1 MSLGLDEAKEK
12 ELNIQR
18 EVDSGYNTLRIIW
31 LAVVSVLV
39 LIFIVTRLVKP
50 ETANL
55 KMLFW
60 ILLAL
65 GRMDLVASFII
76 KQALLKK
83 AFLQQKVEMVRSAYI
98 VAFALC
104 ESVALVGLVAHF
116 VTGVEQYY
124 FLFVLSGFG
133 IMLHKPQREDLL
145 VAAGAHKILS
155 TGKRY

>member
-12 ELNIQR
+12 ELKIER
-18 EVDSGYNTLRIIW
+18 EVDSNYNTLRIIW

-39 LIFIVTRLVKP
+39 IIFVVTRLVKP
-50 ETANL
+50 ETASL

-65 GRMDLVASFII
+65 GLMDLAASFIV
-76 KQALLKK
+76 KQVLLKK
-83 AFLQQKVEMVRSAYI
+83 AFAQQKVEMVRSAYI
-98 VAFALC
+98 IAFALC
-104 ESVALVGLVAHF
+104 ESIALFGLIAHF

-124 FLFVLSGFG
+124 FFFVLSGFG

-145 VAAGAHKILS
+145 VASGAHKI
-155 TGKRY
+155 

>member
-1 MSLGLDEAKEK
+1 MGLGLDEEKEK
-12 ELNIQR
+12 ELKIKR

-31 LAVVSVLV
+31 LAVVSGLV
-39 LIFIVTRLVKP
+39 IIFIVTRMVKP
-50 ETANL
+50 ETSGL

-65 GRMDLVASFII
+65 GVVDLVASFIL
-76 KQALLKK
+76 KQTLLKK
-83 AFLQQKVEMVRSAYI
+83 AFSQQKVEMVRSAYI

-104 ESVALVGLVAHF
+104 ESIALFGLIAHF

-133 IMLHKPQREDLL
+133 IMLHKPQRDDLL
-145 VAAGAHKILS
+145 VAAGAHQI
-155 TGKRY
+155 